1 MADFNTRLQ
10 RCAQKAQLSAADL
23 HHWFDVPYPTIRY
36 WLIGKHSPN
45 VWSLWHVERL
55 LVLLER
61 SIRHKHGFPI
71 PVRSAHARPGYL
83 RKLRHDLDRTK
94 VSRKGFA
101 K

>member
-1 MADFNTRLQ
+1 MSDFNTRLQ
-10 RCAQKAQLSAADL
+10 RCAQKGQLSAADL

-36 WLIGKHSPN
+36 WLIGTHSPN
-45 VWSLWHVERL
+45 RVSLLFAERL

-61 SIRHKHGFPI
+61 ALRLRHGFPI

-94 VSRKGFA
+94 ISRKDPA